1 MHELLTLSRTIWI
14 HYGLAVITMK
24 FAEYLWKHLTPEWY
38 SQYIEYDE
46 MKVLLAEA
54 VAEAEQLF
62 DVTDTTGRD
71 QFFLQA
77 DERFFQVSSHRSSVP
92 IWLHN
97 HPSSSAKKKHPKSI
111 RSLRRKSP
119 SKITSLNHQISEPVR
134 F

>member
-1 MHELLTLSRTIWI
+1 
-14 HYGLAVITMK
+14 MK

-46 MKVLLAEA
+46 MKVLLAES

-77 DERFFQVSSHRSSVP
+77 DERFFQVSSHRSSAR

-97 HPSSSAKKKHPKSI
+97 YPSSSSKKKHPKST

-119 SKITSLNHQISEPVR
+119 SKTISMNDQISKDVKC
-134 F
+134 